1 MERNGR
7 ETDPN
12 QGQSD
17 SLSCDLHCHL
27 ETCSVFKLGTVRG
40 ARAKMQSQLRLRT
53 SHTSTLV
60 PTHFLVPSSRPLW
73 DPAPGSAFRLSG
85 TALNLIINLSSPAHI
100 SSMWI
105 LLCADEHSHHILE
118 RSLQSS
124 FSLKNLSCHVSVLLL
139 CLCLFLSLPSGSL
152 LLPALYTYVFSK
164 ILCSVRLS
172 DPFPAN
178 LTPSTVSLN
187 T

>member
-17 SLSCDLHCHL
+17 SLSCDLHCHF
-27 ETCSVFKLGTVRG
+27 ETCSAFKLGTVRG
-40 ARAKMQSQLRLRT
+40 ARAKMQPQLRLRT

-73 DPAPGSAFRLSG
+73 DLAPGSAFRLSG
-85 TALNLIINLSSPAHI
+85 TPLNLIINLSSPAHI

-105 LLCADEHSHHILE
+105 LLRANEHFHHIFTE
-118 RSLQSS
+118 VSS
-124 FSLKNLSCHVSVLLL
+124 ILILNEKSVLPQFSSSAVPLPVFQSTL
-139 CLCLFLSLPSGSL
+139 RVTSPTRTLHVCILWNPLLSLSL
-152 LLPALYTYVFSK
+152 
-164 ILCSVRLS
+164 R
-172 DPFPAN
+172 PFPSKSYPLYGFA
-178 LTPSTVSLN
+178 
-187 T
+187 